1 MKRYVRAH
9 AHALAA
15 RSIILVFAALGGSLL
30 AQAGTT
36 TYTYDALGRL
46 RSVTASGS
54 QTSVQTYDYDA
65 AGNRTVSTSGIVPSV
80 PPSITIPGP
89 SITGSYTI
97 GWDASTAGT
106 INAYELYQATNAS
119 FSGQLKVYSGTA
131 TSAALSG
138 RGNGTYYYRVR
149 ACSTNAACSDYRKG
163 GTSVVVTLPPSL
175 PASITVPLGSI
186 TGGYTIGWGASTGN
200 VTAYELEEA
209 TNASFTGAVQVYTG
223 TGSSKA
229 VSGKGN
235 GAYHYR
241 VRACNT
247 AAACSGYLNGANAT
261 NVTLPPSV
269 PGAPVLP
276 GAYNNTGSYS
286 MTWAASSGNVT
297 AYEVLES
304 VALGAESLVYS
315 GTSPTLSRS
324 GMADGVWGYRV
335 RACNTSA
342 ACSAYNST
350 VGNGAVIYV
359 DKIAPAA
366 PASVF
371 MSTNGGYILSWSGG
385 STDTAGSGAG
395 SGVGSWRVYR
405 NGSNIGTSVQPQ
417 QSFTDSSPP
426 TNVSLSYTVRS
437 VDRAGNESG
446 NSPAAA
452 LYIDT
457 VPPTTPGNFRTTA
470 VTTGSVSLAWNAS
483 TDAFGISWY
492 RIARSGSGTIMGTSD
507 ASTTYVDNTVTS
519 GTTYTYQI
527 FAVDGHGVESTP
539 ASLQVTTP
547 LGAPGTPTMNPPLF
561 TARNTSGSWVVSWSA
576 VTGAANYKL
585 SQGGSL
591 TTLTTT
597 SKSFSGQG
605 NGTYTFQVQACGS
618 NGLCSGFS
626 ATKTVIVCRSGTS
639 CE

>member
-1 MKRYVRAH
+1 MKRYVRSR
-9 AHALAA
+9 ALAA
-15 RSIILVFAALGGSLL
+15 RSIILLFAALSCSLR
-30 AQAGTT
+30 AQAETT

-46 RSVTASGS
+46 RSVTAAGS

-65 AGNRTVSTSGIVPSV
+65 AGNRTVSTSGIIPSV

-89 SITGSYTI
+89 STTGSYTI
-97 GWDASTAGT
+97 SWGASTGT
-106 INAYELYQATNAS
+106 ISAYELYESTNAS
-119 FSGQLKVYSGTA
+119 FSGQNRVYSGTV
-131 TSAALSG
+131 TSKALSG
-138 RGNGTYYYRVR
+138 RPNGTYYYRVR
-149 ACSTNAACSDYRKG
+149 ACSTNAACSDYRTG
-163 GTSVVVTLPPSL
+163 GTSVLVTLPPST
-175 PASITVPLGSI
+175 PASIGVPAGSI
-186 TGGYTIGWGASTGN
+186 TGSYTISWGTSTGN

-209 TNASFTGAVQVYTG
+209 TNASFTGAVPVYTG

-229 VSGKGN
+229 ISGKGN
-235 GAYHYR
+235 GAYYYR

-269 PGAPVLP
+269 PGTPVLP

-286 MTWAASSGNVT
+286 MTWAASTGNVT

-304 VALGAESLVYS
+304 VAFGAESLVYS

-359 DKIAPAA
+359 DKVAPT
-366 PASVF
+366 PPTSVIRV
-371 MSTNGGYILSWSGG
+371 SPDYTINWSGG
-385 STDTAGSGAG
+385 STDSAGAGAG

-405 NGSNIGTSVQPQ
+405 NGTLIGTSNQPQ
-417 QSFTDSSPP
+417 VSYFDASPP
-426 TNVSLSYTVRS
+426 TNVTLNYVIKS

-446 NSPAAA
+446 PSPSVS

-457 VPPTTPGNFRTTA
+457 VPPTTPGNFRATSM
-470 VTTGSVSLAWNAS
+470 TTGSVTLAWNAS

-492 RIARSGSGTIMGTSD
+492 RIARSGSGTIMGNGD

-519 GTTYTYQI
+519 NTQYTYQV
-527 FAVDGHGVESTP
+527 FAVDGHGVESSP
-539 ASLQVTTP
+539 ASLTVTTP
-547 LGAPGTPTMNPPLF
+547 MGAPGIPTMNPPLF

-597 SKSFSGQG
+597 SKSFSGQS